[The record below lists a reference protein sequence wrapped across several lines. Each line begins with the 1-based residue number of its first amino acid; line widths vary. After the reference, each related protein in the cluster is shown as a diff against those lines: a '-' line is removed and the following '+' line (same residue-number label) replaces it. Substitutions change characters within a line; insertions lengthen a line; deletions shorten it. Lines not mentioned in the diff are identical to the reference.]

1 MMTSFTLLFKDAI
14 NKISQTLKT
23 SYLDHTKKKKYED
36 DTKNVI
42 LAKSLT
48 KFPEINLELALRLIK
63 VSLKRAYCC
72 FTFHQEAGSVDKQAK
87 EILIWASLVVFVQG
101 LEIKFLVFLI

>member
-48 KFPEINLELALRLIK
+48 KFPETWN
-63 VSLKRAYCC
+63 
-72 FTFHQEAGSVDKQAK
+72 
-87 EILIWASLVVFVQG
+87 
-101 LEIKFLVFLI
+101 